1 MPHPLSHKY
10 PISIPQLCLVNTD
23 VPAGVGAPPLDTIP
37 KTQVYLCEF
46 HREQAWERHTDGTM
60 TLFQTTF
67 VSVPVKSFTAWRE
80 KAAVTEDDI
89 LMKDLTTGKFTLQ
102 GSGKVHTIDFGVAT
116 GHPSCSCPDWLQ
128 WHIPCKHFFWHF
140 PFGGGLGMECT
151 PRNIQKSAHL
161 SVDSTA
167 LSKQHSLSQPLSSG
181 DVTELGSTSDE
192 NFKSP
197 L

>member
-10 PISIPQLCLVNTD
+10 PISISQLCLVNTD

-89 LMKDLTTGKFTLQ
+89 LMKDLT
-102 GSGKVHTIDFGVAT
+102 
-116 GHPSCSCPDWLQ
+116 
-128 WHIPCKHFFWHF
+128 
-140 PFGGGLGMECT
+140 
-151 PRNIQKSAHL
+151 HL

-181 DVTELGSTSDE
+181 DVTELGSTSDD